1 MKKNSSSQLLWNFIR
16 QKGTHTKRNL
26 NFTIYY
32 SLKLLVKGSWRAFAP
47 LIGIFFFLQ
56 NFGDAKR
63 SNIVIYHSTLIRQF
77 PSVSIY
83 MNP

>member
-32 SLKLLVKGSWRAFAP
+32 SLKLLV
-47 LIGIFFFLQ
+47 
-56 NFGDAKR
+56 
-63 SNIVIYHSTLIRQF
+63 IRE
-77 PSVSIY
+77 VGEHLLL
-83 MNP
+83 